1 VAIRKLQ
8 QIHATTHPG
17 AKLEREPSIIT
28 NEDNGR
34 GNDVEQK
41 TALLDALDAEGD
53 EEQEE

>member
-1 VAIRKLQ
+1 MAIRKLQ